1 MNHVSRPFHAPLTPR
16 TRCGTRTTRTQRPS
30 SPSGVLADMCSCGQV
45 PTRPLASPP
54 RAFTLI
60 ELLVS
65 IAIVAVLISL
75 LMPGLRGARDAAR
88 SASCLSNQR
97 QLITAWNLYAN
108 ASRERAMP
116 LAYWSAEDI
125 GDGPQVF
132 WWGSYA
138 EASAPTDYARG
149 FLAPYLDATL
159 SPRSVLECAA
169 QAWDTYRPQG
179 GSSSPTSTYGYN
191 GYYLSPAKTPGWGET
206 IRFRAW
212 KRIGDIEHPSKLLVF
227 SDAMVVVSGKLRNCA
242 LLDPPRIFSYDAWV
256 ENPSPTTSFRH
267 SGISSIG
274 ACADGSSRVFSH
286 DANALLDPLFRIGS
300 LSAEN
305 DPWYVP
311 DWRAWRR

>member
-1 MNHVSRPFHAPLTPR
+1 MC
-16 TRCGTRTTRTQRPS
+16 RCFMS
-30 SPSGVLADMCSCGQV
+30 
-45 PTRPLASPP
+45 P

-65 IAIVAVLISL
+65 IAIIAVLISL

-108 ASRERAMP
+108 ANRERAMP

-132 WWGSYA
+132 WWGSYG
-138 EASAPTDYARG
+138 ESSAPTDYARG

-159 SPRSVLECAA
+159 TPRSVLECAA
-169 QAWDTYRPQG
+169 QPWESYRPQG

-206 IRFRAW
+206 IGFRTW
-212 KRIGDIEHPSKLLVF
+212 KRVADIAHPSKLLVF
-227 SDAMVVVSGKLRNCA
+227 SDAMVVVAGKLRNCA
-242 LLDPPRIFSYDAWV
+242 LLDPPRIFSEDSWV

-274 ACADGSSRVFSH
+274 ATADGSARVFSH

>member
-1 MNHVSRPFHAPLTPR
+1 MCRRAM
-16 TRCGTRTTRTQRPS
+16 S
-30 SPSGVLADMCSCGQV
+30 S
-45 PTRPLASPP
+45 

-65 IAIVAVLISL
+65 IAIIAILISL

-108 ASRERAMP
+108 ANRERAMP

-138 EASAPTDYARG
+138 ESSAPTDYARG

-159 SPRSVLECAA
+159 APRSVLECAA
-169 QAWDTYRPQG
+169 QPWESYRPQG

-191 GYYLSPAKTPGWGET
+191 GYFLSPAKTPGWAYS
-206 IRFRAW
+206 IDHRPWQRLADL
-212 KRIGDIEHPSKLLVF
+212 RSADSLLVF
-227 SDAMVVVSGKLRNCA
+227 ADTLLASVSGAPPGNTA
-242 LLDPPRIFSYDAWV
+242 LLDPPMLFTIGSGWRVND
-256 ENPSPTTSFRH
+256 SPTTAFRH
-267 SGISSIG
+267 GKSRASAPGSADAALADGHVRAFTAEASWCTDLSRTVGSIG
-274 ACADGSSRVFSH
+274 GADG
-286 DANALLDPLFRIGS
+286 
-300 LSAEN
+300 LSIY
-305 DPWYVP
+305 YVP
-311 DWRAWRR
+311 DSNTWSAP

>member
-1 MNHVSRPFHAPLTPR
+1 MTHVCHTPRSSLTPLRPGR
-16 TRCGTRTTRTQRPS
+16 TRITRTPRPPTPRC
-30 SPSGVLADMCSCGQV
+30 SPVIICSC
-45 PTRPLASPP
+45 ASSP

-65 IAIVAVLISL
+65 IAIIAVLISL

-108 ASRERAMP
+108 ANRERAMP

-125 GDGPQVF
+125 ADGPQVF
-132 WWGSYA
+132 WWGSYG
-138 EASAPTDYARG
+138 EASAPTEYARG

-169 QAWDTYRPQG
+169 QPWNSYRPQG

-191 GYYLSPAKTPGWGET
+191 GYYLSPAKTPGWGES
-206 IRFRAW
+206 IGFRSW
-212 KRIGDIEHPSKLLVF
+212 KRICDITHPANLLVF
-227 SDAMVVVSGKLRNCA
+227 SDAMVVVSGRLRNCA
-242 LLDPPRIFSYDAWV
+242 LLDPPRIFSDDAWV

-267 SGISSIG
+267 PGFSSIV
-274 ACADGSSRVFSH
+274 ARADGSSRMFSH
-286 DANALLDPLFRIGS
+286 DGNTFLDPLFRIGS

-305 DPWYVP
+305 DPWYIP